1 VAFKLCDAIT
11 LGKFFRAHL
20 STHHQMIWGFA
31 ILFTSYF
38 ICMVAFILGFKKTKV
53 FSSVR
58 ILSKTRFSIII
69 PFRNE
74 AENLPSLLKTIAKL
88 NYPFELFEIIFV
100 NDTSEDNSEAI
111 IAAAI
116 EKSKFSIK
124 LIQNKR
130 VSNSPKKDAIQEAI
144 KNSNCE
150 WILTTDADCELPK
163 NWLNVFD
170 SYIQQNDCVMVCGPV
185 VYKSKGNSLENFQQL
200 DGFSLQS
207 ITIGSFGLNIPLL
220 NNGANL
226 AYKKISYFIVN
237 GFSGNGHIASG
248 DDIFLLEKMKKHF
261 PDMVH
266 FLKSPD
272 AIVSTKPQQTWKE
285 VLNQRIRWASKT
297 SKQKNTT
304 SILLGIL
311 VFLVNFSVLIIPAFM
326 VFDFENILFYTSLL
340 FFKIITDYLVVRQ
353 TALFF
358 DEKIAFWK
366 FLWQPFVYSFIVLAV
381 VFGSFGGNYSW
392 KGRTYEKQ

>member
-1 VAFKLCDAIT
+1 
-11 LGKFFRAHL
+11 
-20 STHHQMIWGFA
+20 MIWGFA

-111 IAAAI
+111 TAAAI

-144 KNSNCE
+144 KNSNFE
-150 WILTTDADCELPK
+150 WIITTDADCELPK

-170 SYIQQNDCVMVCGPV
+170 SYIQQNDSIMVCGPV
-185 VYKSKGNSLENFQQL
+185 IYKSNGSFIDNFQKL

-226 AYKKISYFIVN
+226 AYRKDAFLKVN
-237 GFSGNGHIASG
+237 GFSGNDHIASG

-261 PDMVH
+261 PDRVH
-266 FLKSPD
+266 FLKTPD
-272 AIVSTKPQQTWKE
+272 AIVSTKPQPSWRN
-285 VLNQRIRWASKT
+285 VINQRIRWASKT

-311 VFLVNFSVLIIPAFM
+311 VFLVNFSFLIIPAFM
-326 VFDFENILFYTSLL
+326 VFDFENILFYTFLL

>member
-1 VAFKLCDAIT
+1 
-11 LGKFFRAHL
+11 
-20 STHHQMIWGFA
+20 MIWGFA

-53 FSSVR
+53 FSSER
-58 ILSKTRFSIII
+58 ILSKTRFSVII

-100 NDTSEDNSEAI
+100 NDASEDNSEAI
-111 IAAAI
+111 TAAAI

-144 KNSNCE
+144 KNSNFE
-150 WILTTDADCELPK
+150 WIITTDADCELPK

-170 SYIQQNDCVMVCGPV
+170 SYIQQNDSIMVCGPV
-185 VYKSKGNSLENFQQL
+185 IYKSNGSFIDNFQKL

-226 AYKKISYFIVN
+226 AYRKDAFLKVN
-237 GFSGNGHIASG
+237 GFSGNDHIASG

-261 PDMVH
+261 PDRVH
-266 FLKSPD
+266 FLKTPD
-272 AIVSTKPQQTWKE
+272 VIVSTKPQPSWRN
-285 VLNQRIRWASKT
+285 VINQRIRWASKT

-326 VFDFENILFYTSLL
+326 VFDFENILFYTSLF

-381 VFGSFGGNYSW
+381 VLGSFGGNYSW

>member
-1 VAFKLCDAIT
+1 
-11 LGKFFRAHL
+11 
-20 STHHQMIWGFA
+20 MIWGFA

-53 FSSVR
+53 FSSER
-58 ILSKTRFSIII
+58 ILSKTRFSVII

-170 SYIQQNDCVMVCGPV
+170 SYIQQNDSIMVCGPV
-185 VYKSKGNSLENFQQL
+185 IYKSNGSFIDNFQKL

-226 AYKKISYFIVN
+226 AYRKDAFLKVN
-237 GFSGNGHIASG
+237 GFSGNDHIASG
-248 DDIFLLEKMKKHF
+248 DDIFLLERMKKHF
-261 PDMVH
+261 PDRVH
-266 FLKSPD
+266 FLKTPD
-272 AIVSTKPQQTWKE
+272 AIVSTKPQPSWRN
-285 VLNQRIRWASKT
+285 VINQRIRWASKT

-311 VFLVNFSVLIIPAFM
+311 VFLVNFSFLIIPAFM

-381 VFGSFGGNYSW
+381 VLGSFGGNYSW